1 MQKAGQE
8 SLRQSEEQRAELQRQ
23 LDEAN
28 SSTAAANAIAA
39 DRVLEM
45 EAAQARIS
53 ELQLLFEEQVALAES
68 LKVKLATQE
77 ESHSAEVWAL
87 EQRLQ
92 DLRTALQ
99 KLELQSAEV
108 KDQRDSANAANAA
121 LQQSVAESSV
131 RAEELLTALDGKTEE
146 VTVLQETIAANEAAL
161 VVAVGKLQNAE
172 AMYLAQCDTV
182 AVLDNARDALTAEL
196 AQKSADL
203 EGLKQQRDE
212 LTRHIDATERA
223 LAADLDAAV
232 DRNAELLGQLDQ
244 QIALVAALKLKL
256 KALLEQAEESAH
268 QLVHETAALE
278 QCRAELSAATS
289 SLTQCQHECDAK
301 VAALVEG
308 AVQSQKVQELMAAKL
323 NGQDEEVAALQGQV
337 SRLTDSLAKK
347 TAEVDRLETDLAS
360 AQSERAAAQRLADA
374 RLKEAEARLVEL
386 RADQSA
392 QEAYIGEVDA
402 QRKAFKADLAVKVGE
417 IARLEDQLEKL
428 VGEAR
433 EHVAQIAKLR
443 VQLAAAQA
451 RLEEEGHA
459 RIHQLAIHEQ
469 KLSELEVAKVASD
482 HALQR
487 YEAKVAALTAEID
500 AFGPKKSER
509 MSI

>member
-1 MQKAGQE
+1 
-8 SLRQSEEQRAELQRQ
+8 
-23 LDEAN
+23 
-28 SSTAAANAIAA
+28 
-39 DRVLEM
+39 
-45 EAAQARIS
+45 
-53 ELQLLFEEQVALAES
+53 LLFEEQVALAES

-92 DLRTALQ
+92 ELSTAMQ
-99 KLELQSAEV
+99 KLELQSAEI
-108 KDQRDSANAANAA
+108 KDERDNANAANAA
-121 LQQSVAESSV
+121 LQQSVAESST
-131 RAEELLTALDGKTEE
+131 RAEELLAALDGKTAE
-146 VTVLQETIAANEAAL
+146 VTVLQGKLQETIAANEAVLA
-161 VVAVGKLQNAE
+161 VAVGKLQDAE
-172 AMYLAQCDTV
+172 ATYLAQCDTV
-182 AVLDNARDALTAEL
+182 AVLGNAKDALTAEL

-203 EGLKQQRDE
+203 DSLKQQRDE
-212 LTRHIDATERA
+212 LARHIDATEKT

-256 KALLEQAEESAH
+256 KALQEQAEESAH

-278 QCRAELSAATS
+278 QCKADLSAATS
-289 SLTQCQHECDAK
+289 SLAQCQHECDAK

-323 NGQDEEVAALQGQV
+323 NGKDEEVAALQGQV

-347 TAEVDRLETDLAS
+347 TAEVGRLESDLAS

-433 EHVAQIAKLR
+433 EHVAQISKLR